1 MPNFCR
7 TVKPGL
13 AASLLTAALLL
24 LPPASNA
31 EEQPVWHHATSSIG
45 EPKYKDGFARF
56 DYVNPDAP
64 KGGELRLSESG
75 TFDSFNPILAKGEV
89 ATGVSSLV
97 FETLLKSAEDEI
109 TTSYGLLAEGISYPD
124 DISSATFRLRAE
136 AKWADG
142 KPVTPEDVVF
152 SFDMVKEHNPLF
164 PTTTAT

>member
-89 ATGVSSLV
+89 ATAFLRWSS
-97 FETLLKSAEDEI
+97 KHS
-109 TTSYGLLAEGISYPD
+109 
-124 DISSATFRLRAE
+124 
-136 AKWADG
+136 
-142 KPVTPEDVVF
+142 
-152 SFDMVKEHNPLF
+152 
-164 PTTTAT
+164 